1 MVERVITLPPT
12 VAEVVVEVVEH
23 PEAPVVQVDLIE
35 IEVVILVMEEYLS
48 MIVQELPS

>member
-1 MVERVITLPPT
+1 MVEKATTLPLT
-12 VAEVVVEVVEH
+12 VAEVVEVVVEL

-35 IEVVILVMEEYLS
+35 IEVVILVMEEHLG